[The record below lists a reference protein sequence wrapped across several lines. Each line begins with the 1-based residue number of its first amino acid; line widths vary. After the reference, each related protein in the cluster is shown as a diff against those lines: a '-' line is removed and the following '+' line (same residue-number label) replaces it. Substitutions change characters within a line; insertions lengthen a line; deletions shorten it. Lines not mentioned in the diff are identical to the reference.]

1 MHQITNQQA
10 RRVTF
15 LSTLTYTHRG
25 MANESKL
32 FWLAFVFSLFLH
44 VGFYYALPYLKG
56 NTQKAVKRIEV
67 ELSVVKPPSEIKA
80 SEPMSAPPPPQ
91 AKAEPTPV
99 KPVQQHVSKPVSEPQ
114 KPVEE
119 VPVLATEAPAA
130 PSDYVVQTSP
140 RPVAISA
147 PEPVAESITTM
158 NSTNTNVSTSASD
171 NAPTETASND
181 EAWDGY
187 GQALYDMVSR
197 NKKYP
202 EIARR
207 RNWQGG
213 LKVLAKFILGKLVEV
228 TLVDSTGHKVLD
240 DQALEMVRKSAT
252 LLPVKGHLAKKSFT
266 VTVPV
271 DFKLAE

>member
-1 MHQITNQQA
+1 MHRRTGQQA
-10 RRVTF
+10 CRVTL
-15 LSTLTYTHRG
+15 LSTMTYSHHS
-25 MANESKL
+25 MASESKL

-44 VGFYYALPYLKG
+44 AGFYYALPYLKG
-56 NTQKAVKRIEV
+56 NTQTAVKRIEV
-67 ELSVVKPPSEIKA
+67 ELSVVEPPSEIKA
-80 SEPMSAPPPPQ
+80 PEPMPAPPPPQ
-91 AKAEPTPV
+91 AKAEPTPI
-99 KPVQQHVSKPVSEPQ
+99 KPVRQHVSKPVAEPQ
-114 KPVEE
+114 KPVEKA
-119 VPVLATEAPAA
+119 PVLATESPAA
-130 PSDYVVQTSP
+130 PSDYVVQASP
-140 RPVAISA
+140 KPVAISA
-147 PEPVAESITTM
+147 PEPVAESITTS
-158 NSTNTNVSTSASD
+158 NSASANVSTSTSD
-171 NAPTETASND
+171 NAPAETASND

-228 TLVDSTGHKVLD
+228 TLIDSTGHKVLD
-240 DQALEMVRKSAT
+240 DQALEMVRKSAA
-252 LLPVKGHLAKKSFT
+252 LLPVKGHLAQKSFT